1 MTSQD
6 AAVQSPAWRRALRRA
21 RWRAWVPPT
30 ALIAGLTIAWE
41 LASRL
46 GLVSTFL
53 LPRPTAV
60 LAQLFDARFLLW
72 QNTISTGIA
81 SITGFVIAL
90 VVGVLIA
97 IAIISWRTLEAAVM
111 PVLVVTQVIPKV
123 AIAPL
128 LIVYVGFGALPKVVL
143 ALLLSFFPIVI
154 SAVFGLRSVAPDVMD
169 LMRTLR
175 ASRWQ
180 ILWKVRL
187 PGSVAHI
194 AEAAKVSITLAVI
207 GTIVG
212 EFSAGNQGLG
222 YIIMTAATRSD
233 VAFAF
238 AALLA
243 VSLLGVATF
252 LCVAAIGTRLTS
264 RLMKLPR
271 VDDRAGLGA

>member
-1 MTSQD
+1 M
-6 AAVQSPAWRRALRRA
+6 AAPEVGRIARAIHRG
-21 RWRAWVPPT
+21 RWRDWVPPT
-30 ALIAGLTIAWE
+30 ALIVVLTIAWE
-41 LASRL
+41 LVSRL

-53 LPRPTAV
+53 LPAPSAV
-60 LAQLFDARFLLW
+60 IAQLFDGRSLLW
-72 QNTISTGIA
+72 QSTISTGVA

-90 VVGVLIA
+90 FVGVLIA
-97 IAIISWRTLEAAVM
+97 IAIISWRTLEAAIM
-111 PVLVVTQVIPKV
+111 PVLVVTQVVPKV

-128 LIVYVGFGALPKVVL
+128 LIVYVGFGTAPKVVL

-154 SAVFGLRSVAPDVMD
+154 SAVFGLRAVAPDVMD
-169 LMRTLR
+169 LMRALH

-222 YIIMTAATRSD
+222 YVIMTAATRSD

-238 AALLA
+238 AAILA
-243 VSLLGVATF
+243 VSLLGIASFLGVA
-252 LCVAAIGTRLTS
+252 LIGNRLTS
-264 RLMKLPR
+264 RIMKLPR
-271 VDDRAGLGA
+271 VDDSAGTWA

>member
-1 MTSQD
+1 
-6 AAVQSPAWRRALRRA
+6 
-21 RWRAWVPPT
+21 
-30 ALIAGLTIAWE
+30 
-41 LASRL
+41 
-46 GLVSTFL
+46 VSTFL
-53 LPRPTAV
+53 LPAPSAV
-60 LAQLFDARFLLW
+60 IAQLFDGRSLLW
-72 QNTISTGIA
+72 QSTISTGVA

-90 VVGVLIA
+90 LVGVLIA
-97 IAIISWRTLEAAVM
+97 IAIISWRTLEAAIM
-111 PVLVVTQVIPKV
+111 PVLVVTQVVPKV

-128 LIVYVGFGALPKVVL
+128 LIVYVGFGTAPKVVL

-154 SAVFGLRSVAPDVMD
+154 SAVFGLRAVAPDVMD
-169 LMRTLR
+169 LMRALH

-222 YIIMTAATRSD
+222 YVIMTAATRSD

-238 AALLA
+238 AAILA
-243 VSLLGVATF
+243 VSLLGIASFLGVA
-252 LCVAAIGTRLTS
+252 LIGNRLTS
-264 RLMKLPR
+264 RILKLPC
-271 VDDRAGLGA
+271 VDDSAGTWA

>member
-1 MTSQD
+1 M
-6 AAVQSPAWRRALRRA
+6 AADEVGRA
-21 RWRAWVPPT
+21 RWHGWVPP
-30 ALIAGLTIAWE
+30 AVLIAALAIGWE
-41 LASRL
+41 LVSRL

-53 LPRPTAV
+53 LPPPSAIV
-60 LAQLFDARFLLW
+60 AQLVEGRALLW
-72 QNTISTGIA
+72 QSTVSTAVA
-81 SITGFVIAL
+81 SLAGFAIAL

-97 IAIISWRTLEAAVM
+97 IAIVSWRTLEAAIM
-111 PVLVVTQVIPKV
+111 PVLVVTQVVPKV

-128 LIVYVGFGALPKVVL
+128 LIVYVGFGIVPKVVL

-187 PGSVAHI
+187 PGSIAHI

-207 GTIVG
+207 GSIVG
-212 EFSAGNQGLG
+212 EFSAGSQGLG
-222 YIIMTAATRSD
+222 YVIMTAATRSD

-238 AALLA
+238 AAILA

-252 LCVAAIGTRLTS
+252 LGVAFVGTRLTS
-264 RLMKLPR
+264 RVMKLS
-271 VDDRAGLGA
+271 

>member
-1 MTSQD
+1 MSK
-6 AAVQSPAWRRALRRA
+6 A
-21 RWRAWVPPT
+21 RWRDWVPPT
-30 ALIAGLTIAWE
+30 ALIVALTITWE
-41 LASRL
+41 VVSRL

-53 LPRPTAV
+53 LPRPSAIV
-60 LAQLFDARFLLW
+60 AQLLDDRALLW
-72 QNTISTGIA
+72 QGTISTGVA
-81 SITGFVIAL
+81 SLTGFVIAL
-90 VVGVLIA
+90 IVGVLIA
-97 IAIISWRTLEAAVM
+97 IAIVSWRTLEAAIM
-111 PVLVVTQVIPKV
+111 PVLVVTQVVPKV

-128 LIVYVGFGALPKVVL
+128 LIVYVGFGTVPKVVL

-154 SAVFGLRSVAPDVMD
+154 SAVFGLRSVVPDVMD

-212 EFSAGNQGLG
+212 EFAAGNQGLG

-233 VAFAF
+233 VAAAF
-238 AALLA
+238 AAIVA
-243 VSLLGVATF
+243 VSLFGVAAF
-252 LCVAAIGTRLTS
+252 LCVATVGDRLTS
-264 RLMKLPR
+264 RMMKLSR
-271 VDDRAGLGA
+271 VDDRAGTSG

>member
-1 MTSQD
+1 MTSHD
-6 AAVQSPAWRRALRRA
+6 AAVQPPAWRRALRRA
-21 RWRAWVPPT
+21 RWRDWVPPT
-30 ALIAGLTIAWE
+30 VLIVGLTITWE
-41 LASRL
+41 VVSRL

-53 LPRPTAV
+53 LPRPSAV
-60 LAQLFDARFLLW
+60 LAQLFDARSLLW
-72 QNTISTGIA
+72 QGTISTGVA
-81 SITGFVIAL
+81 SLTGFVIAL

-97 IAIISWRTLEAAVM
+97 IAITSWRTLEAAIM

-128 LIVYVGFGALPKVVL
+128 LIVYVGFGTLPKVVL

-154 SAVFGLRSVAPDVMD
+154 GAVFGLRAVTPDVMD

-187 PGSVAHI
+187 PGSIAHI

-212 EFSAGNQGLG
+212 EFAAGNQGLG

-238 AALLA
+238 AALVA
-243 VSLLGVATF
+243 VSIFGVATF
-252 LCVAAIGTRLTS
+252 LGVAAIGDRLTA

-271 VDDRAGLGA
+271 GDESAGLRA